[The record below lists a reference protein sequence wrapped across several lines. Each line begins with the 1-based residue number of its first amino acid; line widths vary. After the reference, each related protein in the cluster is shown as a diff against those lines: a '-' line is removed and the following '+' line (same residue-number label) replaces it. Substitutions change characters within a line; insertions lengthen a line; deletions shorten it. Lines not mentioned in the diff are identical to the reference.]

1 VEFGSAVIAVGGFGL
16 VVVVMMEF
24 HICLLLL
31 LLFVGESRE
40 YFTKGNRSGWR
51 MMFQLYPNP

>member
-1 VEFGSAVIAVGGFGL
+1 MEFGSTAAIAVGGFGL

-24 HICLLLL
+24 HICLLL

-51 MMFQLYPNP
+51 MMFQLYPDP